1 MRDLGALGMGVFR
14 EGLLY
19 GASFDCSSTVT
30 VHTALLRD
38 GLAVSEG
45 FADLLA

>member
-1 MRDLGALGMGVFR
+1 MGEAS

-19 GASFDCSSTVT
+19 GASFDCSVSVT

-38 GLAVSEG
+38 GLAVTEG